1 MKKSI
6 LAFIML
12 TSLSSLAIAQKKETI
27 KVPIAV
33 EKAFQKAHPNTKA
46 KWEKE
51 NTSYE
56 AEYKV
61 NGTETRSLSRSAR
74 ILEETEVEIAI
85 NRLPVTAAKYVSTHH
100 LGEIKEA
107 SKIVKANG
115 NVVYEAKVKSG
126 DALFDAKGNF
136 IELNKD

>member
-1 MKKSI
+1 
-6 LAFIML
+6 ML

-61 NGTETRSLSRSAR
+61 NGKETSSLYSSAG